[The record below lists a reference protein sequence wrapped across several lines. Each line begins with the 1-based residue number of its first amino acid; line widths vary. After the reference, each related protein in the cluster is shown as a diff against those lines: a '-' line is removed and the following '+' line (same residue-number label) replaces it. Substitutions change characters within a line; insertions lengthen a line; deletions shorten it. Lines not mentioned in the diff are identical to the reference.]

1 VAARTF
7 FARGIRPPSEIIPS
21 LFKVGPAG
29 GRAPFPPKDRRARGL
44 VEKTRT
50 LELCGVRVTGP
61 APGLT
66 RRPSRKTPMP
76 DEPRFPDADV
86 REILR
91 ASPNARLPSAPSRG
105 SGGLTLSDVESI
117 AREAGLD
124 ASGIAGAAADLVIRR
139 SGGFGGA
146 SRIQVKRTV
155 PGVVA
160 ERDFGRIA
168 DAIGDAA
175 GETGQR
181 EVALGSLLWRTGRGA
196 TQLDARVSPEGE
208 RTSLHVRADG
218 SAVKGLCFV
227 GSIAGALA
235 LGGITG
241 AILEPSSVVAGVGI
255 MAGAATAGVAA
266 GWTAWRVQARR
277 LRERVSRVF
286 AAASASSA
294 SVARDEEAS

>member
-1 VAARTF
+1 
-7 FARGIRPPSEIIPS
+7 
-21 LFKVGPAG
+21 
-29 GRAPFPPKDRRARGL
+29 
-44 VEKTRT
+44 
-50 LELCGVRVTGP
+50 
-61 APGLT
+61 
-66 RRPSRKTPMP
+66 MP
-76 DEPRFPDADV
+76 DEPRFPDADL

-91 ASPNARLPSAPSRG
+91 ASPSARIPATTSRG

-124 ASGIAGAAADLVIRR
+124 ASGIARTAADLVIRR

-146 SRIQVKRTV
+146 SRAQVARTV

-168 DAIGDAA
+168 DAIGDVA
-175 GETGQR
+175 GETGHR
-181 EVALGSLLWRTGRGA
+181 EVVLGSLLWRTSRGA
-196 TQLDARVSPEGE
+196 THLEARVSPEGDATAL
-208 RTSLHVRADG
+208 RVRADG
-218 SAVKGLCFV
+218 SAVKGLCFL

-241 AILEPSSVVAGVGI
+241 AILEPSSVVAGAGI

-266 GWTAWRVQARR
+266 GWAAWRVQARR

-294 SVARDEEAS
+294 SLARDEENP